1 MRKLREGFRAIYEEG
16 RRKHFT
22 ALPARPAYALSWPC
36 WLCAPPVY
44 TLNISKYVTIKKY
57 KIYYAYCVAAGTAG
71 NKGKKNER
79 VRCNVFINTRRWKV
93 GSIKFKPLSG
103 VQIFIC
109 MCVCVGMCVWTAISW
124 ANKQRF
130 AIFHFRLC
138 GKGVNR
144 KVKAVKTNE
153 IKYSMSVCLCVGV
166 CGCVWG
172 GSLCVSVY
180 SVVSRGSVHVWQ
192 LQLGLLHLL
201 QSLPQSKVK
210 RFLQPSPSPL
220 RCPLYLAL
228 SLLLSVQLANELTN

>member
-1 MRKLREGFRAIYEEG
+1 MRR
-16 RRKHFT
+16 
-22 ALPARPAYALSWPC
+22 
-36 WLCAPPVY
+36 
-44 TLNISKYVTIKKY
+44 
-57 KIYYAYCVAAGTAG
+57 
-71 NKGKKNER
+71 
-79 VRCNVFINTRRWKV
+79 NVFINTRRWKV

-109 MCVCVGMCVWTAISW
+109 MCVWTAISW

-138 GKGVNR
+138 GKRVNR

-153 IKYSMSVCLCVGV
+153 IKYSMSVCGCVGV

-172 GSLCVSVY
+172 GCLCVSVY
-180 SVVSRGSVHVWQ
+180 SVVSRGWVHVWQ

-210 RFLQPSPSPL
+210 RFLQPPLSPL
-220 RCPLYLAL
+220 RCSLYLAL
-228 SLLLSVQLANELTN
+228 SLTLCTASKWINKLKA